1 MAMRSLIQIARFLIV
16 IKSITVAQQ
25 AISLV
30 PDCTSS
36 QSTPVCAAGGNVVQA
51 LSANPVT
58 SPVGIMGW
66 AFMATAAAPTVDW
79 RFYSNPS
86 LTTSPI
92 ATPFCSAG
100 TGVTFAEL
108 GTSNAVDSG
117 SIWFVVY
124 LAQASNVLQPILRI
138 TSPLGCTYDYSAPAA
153 ISGGPVYFYTNI
165 DDNSLPEIVLR
176 IQLAAP
182 VRSAICTAIPVDGAL
197 TVSSLSIRNAAVTTA
212 LPLPSNF
219 VLRRAGFVSGPSASQ
234 LNCAASYD
242 FVIPTPAITGMGKGK
257 GIPAGVPVVV
267 QIPLGPGYPGFVPGP
282 KGGFGPGFGSGFGQ
296 GMGPGF
302 GQGFGKGFGKG
313 PKDFGGGKGKG
324 KAMSLQVD
332 EVQEEE

>member
-1 MAMRSLIQIARFLIV
+1 MLIQ
-16 IKSITVAQQ
+16 SITVAQQ
-25 AISLV
+25 AVNLL

-36 QSTPVCAAGGNVVQA
+36 QSTPVCAAGGDVVQA

-58 SPVGIMGW
+58 SPLGIMGW
-66 AFMATAAAPTVDW
+66 AFMATAAAPTVNW

-86 LTTSPI
+86 LPASPI

-124 LAQASNVLQPILRI
+124 LAQASNALQPILRI
-138 TSPLGCTYDYSAPAA
+138 SSPLGCTYDYAAPAA
-153 ISGGPVYFYTNI
+153 ITGGPVYFYTNI

-182 VRSAICTAIPVDGAL
+182 IRSAICTAIPVDGAL

-212 LPLPSNF
+212 LPLPANF

-242 FVIPTPAITGMGKGK
+242 FVIPTRAIVGMGKGK
-257 GIPAGVPVVV
+257 GVPVGRGVPRVV
-267 QIPLGPGYPGFVPGP
+267 QIPFGPGFGQDFVPSP
-282 KGGFGPGFGSGFGQ
+282 KGGFGPVF
-296 GMGPGF
+296 GPGY
-302 GQGFGKGFGKG
+302 GKGFGKG
-313 PKDFGGGKGKG
+313 SPKDFGGPKG
-324 KAMSLQVD
+324 KAKALSVIVD
-332 EVQEEE
+332 EVHEEE